1 MRNHPRSALVSVSIC
16 LVLLLAPALAGA
28 GAPVIEEFDTVANNE
43 VFANCGDFLII
54 ANGAGH
60 SRLTTYFNRDGQPI
74 RVQFHG
80 HYSGT
85 LTNSIT
91 GASLVDSPSV
101 ANITFDLI
109 NGTQTNVGPFFNITV
124 PGQGNVY
131 FQVGRIVFD
140 GNGPPVFI
148 AGQQPPPPQTV
159 AILCQALQ

>member
-1 MRNHPRSALVSVSIC
+1 MRNLSRTVLVSISIV
-16 LVLLLAPALAGA
+16 LVFVLTPVPAGA
-28 GAPVIEEFDTVANNE
+28 GAPLIEEFDTVAVNE
-43 VFANCGDFLII
+43 IFANCGNFLII
-54 ANGAGH
+54 ANGTGH

-85 LTNSIT
+85 LTNSVT
-91 GASLVDSPSV
+91 GEFLVDYPSV
-101 ANITFDLI
+101 ANITFDLV

>member
-1 MRNHPRSALVSVSIC
+1 MRNVPRPKSIIVGIC
-16 LVLLLAPALAGA
+16 LLFLLLPGSAGA
-28 GAPVIEEFDTVANNE
+28 GAPLMEEFDIIPDNE
-43 VFANCGDFLII
+43 LFANCGDFLII

-85 LTNSIT
+85 LTNSVT

-148 AGQQPPPPQTV
+148 AGQQPPPPQTL
-159 AILCQALQ
+159 AILCNALR